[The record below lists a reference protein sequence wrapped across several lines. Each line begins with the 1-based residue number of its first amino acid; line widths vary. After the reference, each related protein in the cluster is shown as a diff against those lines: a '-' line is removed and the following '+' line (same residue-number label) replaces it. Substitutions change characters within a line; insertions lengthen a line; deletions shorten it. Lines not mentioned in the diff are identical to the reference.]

1 MEQHEE
7 FLTDQ
12 QREAS
17 TKAASS
23 HGAESDCESKSS
35 DSGDSEA
42 ASDKFGHLKVMAAA
56 ALAGIS
62 YNFGLSNIK
71 KTHVG
76 SMESYTHYFPEGYG
90 QPPSAEFVPEP
101 RANDAIIFEDFFTAE
116 LRMPPLSVIVDILRK
131 FWVQLHHL
139 TLNAII
145 QIGKFIWA
153 ITSYGGHPTAV
164 VFA

>member
-1 MEQHEE
+1 
-7 FLTDQ
+7 
-12 QREAS
+12 
-17 TKAASS
+17 
-23 HGAESDCESKSS
+23 
-35 DSGDSEA
+35 
-42 ASDKFGHLKVMAAA
+42 MAAA
-56 ALAGIS
+56 ALAWIS
-62 YNFGLSNIK
+62 YNFGPSNIK

-90 QPPSAEFVPEP
+90 QPPSTEFVPEP
-101 RANDAIIFEDFFTAE
+101 QANDAIIFEDFFAAE
-116 LRMPPLSVIVDILRK
+116 LRMPPLSVVVDILRK

-153 ITSYGGHPTAV
+153 ITSYGGRPTAV